1 MSRNLRIAVV
11 GAGFAGQGHAF
22 GFRNAQM
29 LPALKGV
36 TVIMDTLVEPNT
48 ALAETVAA

>member
-1 MSRNLRIAVV
+1 MSRTSRDLRIAVV

-36 TVIMDTLVEPNT
+36 NVRLDKIGRAHV
-48 ALAETVAA
+48 